1 MRRQGLFDQLIF
13 VAPISAIFVFTEK
26 LDAIPN
32 DFCRL
37 DAQLGIGFKSGLI
50 NEFLNVGVSCRH
62 SNI

>member
-1 MRRQGLFDQLIF
+1 MRRQGLFDQLVF

-37 DAQLGIGFKSGLI
+37 DAQTISPTNKKAAQQRGSMLPLLG
-50 NEFLNVGVSCRH
+50 
-62 SNI
+62 